1 MHLNNQYS
9 QYILTKKKKTPNTYV
24 FANITKFKQSLHYY
38 IFNQT
43 ISTCRHNT
51 TYLPICISN
60 VRTVPSTLPPKISF
74 FVKQT
79 DITLS
84 EK

>member
-9 QYILTKKKKTPNTYV
+9 QYILTKKKTPNTYV

-38 IFNQT
+38 ICNQT
-43 ISTCRHNT
+43 TSTYRHNT

-60 VRTVPSTLPPKISF
+60 VRTVPSTLPPIISF

-79 DITLS
+79 DITMS